1 VNKRRPELPWSDIE
15 SGDELHRI
23 FAALDGRPQQVSAR
37 LRAGLASKVEQALAA
52 DLIEGKIKPR
62 PPRPGSHREAR
73 LMVAVLIRLL
83 KKLWTVPNM
92 EGAYYA
98 ALPYVPPPNFR
109 NVQRKTILHSART
122 IVGEKSKVM
131 SERQAYNALIEFDEA
146 AISQLKKPLR
156 HMLLTPDP
164 EMEALIQALL
174 TPDSEIQM
182 NPPDDDD
189 DEQDEPPDPEVK
201 ILARK

>member
-1 VNKRRPELPWSDIE
+1 MKKLRPDLPWSDIE
-15 SGDELHRI
+15 SADELRSTL
-23 FAALDGRPQQVSAR
+23 AALDGDPQQLSAR
-37 LRAGLASKVEQALAA
+37 LRDGLASKIERTLAA
-52 DLIEGKIKPR
+52 DLLERKIKPR
-62 PPRPGSHREAR
+62 RSRPGSHREAC

-83 KKLWTVPNM
+83 EKLWTVPNM

-109 NVQRKTILHSART
+109 NWQRKTILHSARK
-122 IVGEKSKVM
+122 IVGQKSKVM
-131 SERQAYNALIEFDEA
+131 SERQAYNALDEFDEA
-146 AISQLKKPLR
+146 AVSQLKKPLR

-189 DEQDEPPDPEVK
+189 DEQDELPDPDVK